1 VAWEDGERRQRR
13 RMGDDDG
20 EGRGGAAAGRNGWI
34 CKLEGERVWPNGG
47 SACGRSE
54 VAGEVSASAVRA
66 RKWASAATSA
76 PMMRC
81 PGETPPT
88 SSDDIGGW
96 ERGWRWRRRAAHGGS
111 AIWSAWARGGGG
123 VNARDPGSRIMRR
136 RGLETAAQWMMGGEK
151 EPPTE
156 LATTWAVTG
165 EKMFGAGG
173 EGAERVNARR
183 GKGKGEPMRL
193 SYFHTF

>member
-1 VAWEDGERRQRR
+1 MISAGGREGGDGDGEQRT
-13 RMGDDDG
+13 
-20 EGRGGAAAGRNGWI
+20 EGARSGRLG
-34 CKLEGERVWPNGG
+34 
-47 SACGRSE
+47 
-54 VAGEVSASAVRA
+54 
-66 RKWASAATSA
+66 
-76 PMMRC
+76 
-81 PGETPPT
+81 
-88 SSDDIGGW
+88 
-96 ERGWRWRRRAAHGGS
+96 
-111 AIWSAWARGGGG
+111 RGGGG